1 MPPISVLNAGEI
13 ILNISPLS
21 TSLAQRPKRKAMTMA
36 STDKHKVT
44 LIIKV
49 TQKVSRSR
57 VFSILTSY
65 KFVKFV
71 AKHLYLNCRLPCALI
86 I

>member
-1 MPPISVLNAGEI
+1 MPPINVLKAGEI

-21 TSLAQRPKRKAMTMA
+21 TSLAQRPKRKATTMA
-36 STDKHKVT
+36 STDKHRVT

-57 VFSILTSY
+57 VFCIVS
-65 KFVKFV
+65 FMPPHAVKV
-71 AKHLYLNCRLPCALI
+71 LKP
-86 I
+86 

>member
-21 TSLAQRPKRKAMTMA
+21 TSLAQRPKRKATTMA
-36 STDKHKVT
+36 KTDKHRVT
-44 LIIKV
+44 LIINV

-57 VFSILTSY
+57 VFCIVSFMPTHTKI
-65 KFVKFV
+65 
-71 AKHLYLNCRLPCALI
+71 
-86 I
+86 